1 MSNIHKSR
9 VWDGKVYRYN
19 CAIING
25 LPFLETN
32 PPKSEN
38 DNSVRVDGV
47 DYYSD
52 WATYKP
58 LYMVNSNKEYAIVEQ
73 CLGIEDRNKTL
84 IYENDKIQKIIKEW
98 FCKTSSEDMEELEHL
113 KKENEII
120 SEKEDGDYI
129 DVIYKGKIDIATMER
144 FPSYWL
150 KNESFGYEGEELED
164 PEDWIIIGTS
174 HD

>member
-1 MSNIHKSR
+1 
-9 VWDGKVYRYN
+9 
-19 CAIING
+19 
-25 LPFLETN
+25 
-32 PPKSEN
+32 
-38 DNSVRVDGV
+38 
-47 DYYSD
+47 
-52 WATYKP
+52 
-58 LYMVNSNKEYAIVEQ
+58 
-73 CLGIEDRNKTL
+73 
-84 IYENDKIQKIIKEW
+84 
-98 FCKTSSEDMEELEHL
+98 MEELEHL
-113 KKENEII
+113 NKENEII